1 VKERGQDQ
9 WLHDYLDGRLSA
21 EERARAEERIRED
34 ADLTRRVEAWR
45 KIGHA
50 LRDDSAELPPGFYTR
65 ARARF
70 EQSRE
75 RRPRFVHRLFSWE
88 AAGLAAV
95 AVLAVGVFVPEMM
108 RSPDPVPRERVVD
121 LREGEL
127 RREEAETDAD
137 AFAPAP
143 AGKAA
148 SAGAE
153 LSEPESDR
161 PAGRDFAPEPAK
173 SRLITTE
180 PDVRAGEK
188 KQPLPAPAMAPGD
201 AEQTLAGNASA
212 FRASATGEASL
223 HVVALPRSAAVPEG
237 LRVVD
242 DRSTWNAW
250 LAGPAGPVLR
260 QLESYEAGRR
270 LVLLGGD
277 IDCSTV
283 RVSRVQ
289 DEVRVAFVDRGGAT
303 AGCAF
308 VLSDTDGSTV
318 VLEPEIVR

>member
-1 VKERGQDQ
+1 MKERGQDQ

-34 ADLTRRVEAWR
+34 AELTRRVEAWR

-50 LRDDSAELPPGFYTR
+50 LREDSAELPPGFYTR

-75 RRPRFVHRLFSWE
+75 PRSRFVHRLFSWE

-108 RSPDPVPRERVVD
+108 RSPDPVPIGGPVSQTETTAPRERV
-121 LREGEL
+121 LRLEQ
-127 RREEAETDAD
+127 EEFQKDRAADDVD
-137 AFAPAP
+137 AFAPEPPAP
-143 AGKAA
+143 
-148 SAGAE
+148 
-153 LSEPESDR
+153 L
-161 PAGRDFAPEPAK
+161 K
-173 SRLITTE
+173 SRLVTT
-180 PDVRAGEK
+180 DARVREK
-188 KQPLPAPAMAPGD
+188 KQLPPAPAVAPVE
-201 AEQTLAGNASA
+201 AEETLAGNASA
-212 FRASATGEASL
+212 SRASATGEASL
-223 HVVALPRSAAVPEG
+223 RVVALPRSAAVPEG
-237 LRVVD
+237 LRVVE
-242 DRSTWNAW
+242 DRSTWDAW
-250 LAGPAGPVLR
+250 LAGPAGPALR
-260 QLESYEAGRR
+260 QLDGYEAGRR
-270 LVLLGGD
+270 LVLLGGGV
-277 IDCSTV
+277 DCSTV

-318 VLEPEIVR
+318 VLEPEVVR